1 MKIIVPYFVLLN
13 LISLIAFGY
22 DKKMAVTGGWRIS
35 EKRLFFLALMGG
47 ALGIFLG
54 MKAFRHKTKQL
65 LFSYGMP
72 ALVMLNMIIIY
83 LLFLKIYE
91 S

>member
-1 MKIIVPYFVLLN
+1 
-13 LISLIAFGY
+13 
-22 DKKMAVTGGWRIS
+22 MAVTGGWRIS